1 MKIRFYPELLWVL
14 ALVVAAGLGWLV
26 LHHGATRDGHRAV
39 EAALHQATP
48 ADLES
53 ITVYPL
59 GPGPTR
65 PFQVRN
71 PAQLGWLLAAL
82 QPLRPLA
89 ATEPG
94 FQPLLEA
101 TVVVR
106 LRAAPAAAAHLHS
119 RSISLRLVS
128 AAQGELA
135 QLAQTNYFY
144 QAAAFNQRLG
154 QLRDSLAHR

>member
-1 MKIRFYPELLWVL
+1 MKNRFYPELLWVL
-14 ALVVAAGLGWLV
+14 ALVLAAGLGWLV
-26 LHHGATRDGHRAV
+26 LHNGATRDGHLAV
-39 EAALHQATP
+39 EAALRRATP

-59 GPGPTR
+59 GPGR

-71 PAQLGWLLAAL
+71 SAQLGQLLVAL

-89 ATEPG
+89 AAGPK

-101 TVVVR
+101 TVMVR

-128 AAQGELA
+128 APEGELA

-144 QAAAFNQRLG
+144 QAADFSQRLA
-154 QLRDSLAHR
+154 QLRDSLARR

>member
-1 MKIRFYPELLWVL
+1 MKSRFYPELLWVL
-14 ALVVAAGLGWLV
+14 ALLVAAGLGWLV
-26 LHHGATRDGHRAV
+26 LHNGATRDGHLAV
-39 EAALHQATP
+39 EAALRRAAP

-65 PFQVRN
+65 PFQVQN
-71 PAQLGWLLAAL
+71 LAQLSQLLVAL

-89 ATEPG
+89 VAESG

-106 LRAAPAAAAHLHS
+106 LRAAPAAAGHLHS

-128 AAQGELA
+128 APQGELA

-144 QAAAFNQRLG
+144 RAAAFSQRLA
-154 QLRDSLAHR
+154 QLRDSLARR